1 MLQVPFPAV
10 IKPDT
15 LTPDYMQSKR
25 LSISQAETIILS
37 PHECDVEVPQ
47 GTFRYLVK
55 QQEGEQ
61 LYTFH
66 LRESDTQVLIIGL
79 VEASGSATPSLE
91 TVVIHHAP
99 RTKAETLIKTLV
111 RDTAGP
117 RYRGMIRIE
126 PGSREC
132 ESYLNHH
139 SLLIGSK
146 AQSWTMP
153 SLEILNNEVK
163 CSHAATVR
171 TITPKDLFYLE
182 SRGLS
187 PEDAE
192 KLLIE
197 AFLSDVQD

>member
-1 MLQVPFPAV
+1 
-10 IKPDT
+10 
-15 LTPDYMQSKR
+15 MQSKR
-25 LSISQAETIILS
+25 LSISEAQTIVVS
-37 PHECDVEVPQ
+37 PSERDIEVPR
-47 GTFRYLVK
+47 GTFRYLIK
-55 QQEGEQ
+55 QEEGEQ
-61 LYTFH
+61 VHTFH
-66 LRESDTQVLIIGL
+66 LRESDTQVLIVGL
-79 VEASGSATPSLE
+79 VEATDTDTPSLE
-91 TVVIHHAP
+91 TAVVHHAP

-146 AQSWTMP
+146 AQSWTTP
-153 SLEILNNEVK
+153 SLEILNNGVK

-171 TITPKDLFYLE
+171 TITPTDLFYLE

-187 PEDAE
+187 PEDSE